1 MNKYY
6 TATAAMML
14 LAVLFSTAG
23 AAENDI
29 IKVDIQRNMQGINV
43 TVRAKTDTVVIKNI
57 DVNRGKCPLLTK
69 GTVTYQGKRLEGRV
83 AQGATFTPTTMHFAD
98 GLTWHFGH
106 TYLQPPAGVVCSFL
120 EARVFTDQGTFTISE

>member
-1 MNKYY
+1 MIKCY

-14 LAVLFSTAG
+14 LAVLSS
-23 AAENDI
+23 AASASENDI
-29 IKVDIQRNMQGINV
+29 IKVDIQKTMQGVNV
-43 TVRAKTDTVVIKNI
+43 AVTAKTDTVVIKNI

-69 GTVTYQGKRLEGRV
+69 GTITYQGKRLEGWV
-83 AQGATFTPTTMHFAD
+83 ARGATFTPTTMHFAD

-120 EARVFTDQGTFTISE
+120 EARVFTDQGTFTVTE

>member
-1 MNKYY
+1 MTKYY
-6 TATAAMML
+6 TAAAAIIL
-14 LAVLFSTAG
+14 LATLSSTAG
-23 AAENDI
+23 ATENDI
-29 IKVDIQRNMQGINV
+29 INVDIQKNIQGINV
-43 TVRAKTDTVVIKNI
+43 TVTAKTDIVVIKNI

-69 GTVTYQGKRLEGRV
+69 GTVTYQGKRLEGWV

-120 EARVFTDQGTFTISE
+120 EARVFTDQGTFTVTE

>member
-1 MNKYY
+1 MIKCY
-6 TATAAMML
+6 TATAAIML
-14 LAVLFSTAG
+14 LSVLSS
-23 AAENDI
+23 AASASENDI
-29 IKVDIQRNMQGINV
+29 IKVDIQKTMQGVNV
-43 TVRAKTDTVVIKNI
+43 AVTAKTDTVVIKNI

-69 GTVTYQGKRLEGRV
+69 GTITYQGKRLEGWV

-120 EARVFTDQGTFTISE
+120 EARVFTDQGTFTVTE

>member
-1 MNKYY
+1 MTKYY
-6 TATAAMML
+6 TTVAAITLMATLSSM
-14 LAVLFSTAG
+14 AG

-29 IKVDIQRNMQGINV
+29 IKVDIQKNIQGINV
-43 TVRAKTDTVVIKNI
+43 TVTAKTDNVLIKNI

-69 GTVTYQGKRLEGRV
+69 GTVTYQGKRLEGWV
-83 AQGATFTPTTMHFAD
+83 AQGATFRPTTMHFAD

-120 EARVFTDQGTFTISE
+120 EARVFTDQGIFTVTE

>member
-1 MNKYY
+1 MNKNH
-6 TATAAMML
+6 TATAAMVL
-14 LAVLFSTAG
+14 LATLSSSAA

-29 IKVDIQRNMQGINV
+29 IKVDIQKSIQGINV
-43 TVRAKTDTVVIKNI
+43 AVTAKTDTVLIKNI

-69 GTVTYQGKRLEGRV
+69 GTITYQGKRLEGWI

-120 EARVFTDQGTFTISE
+120 EARVFTDQGTFTVSE

>member
-1 MNKYY
+1 MKKLCS
-6 TATAAMML
+6 AAAIAML
-14 LAVLFSTAG
+14 SGLASIAS

-29 IKVDIQRNMQGINV
+29 IKVDIQRNIQGINV
-43 TVRAKTDTVVIKNI
+43 TVTAKTDTVQITNI

-69 GTVTYQGKRLEGRV
+69 GTITYQGKRLEGWV

-106 TYLQPPAGVVCSFL
+106 TYLQPPPGVVCSFL
-120 EARVFTDQGTFTISE
+120 EARVFTDQGTFTVSE

>member
-1 MNKYY
+1 
-6 TATAAMML
+6 MML

-29 IKVDIQRNMQGINV
+29 IKVDIQKNIQGINV

-69 GTVTYQGKRLEGRV
+69 GTVTYQGKRLEGWVEQR
-83 AQGATFTPTTMHFAD
+83 ATFTPTTMHFAD

-120 EARVFTDQGTFTISE
+120 EARVFTDQGTFTIRE

>member
-1 MNKYY
+1 MNVSY
-6 TATAAMML
+6 TATAAMVL
-14 LAVLFSTAG
+14 LATLHSPAG

-29 IKVDIQRNMQGINV
+29 IRVDIQRNIQGINV
-43 TVRAKTDTVVIKNI
+43 TVTAKTDTVQIKNI

-69 GTVTYQGKRLEGRV
+69 GTITYQGKRLEGWV

-106 TYLQPPAGVVCSFL
+106 TYLLPPPGVVCSFL
-120 EARVFTDQGTFTISE
+120 EARVFTDQGTFTVSE

>member
-1 MNKYY
+1 MTKYY
-6 TATAAMML
+6 TAAATIIL
-14 LAVLFSTAG
+14 LATLSSTAG
-23 AAENDI
+23 ATENDI
-29 IKVDIQRNMQGINV
+29 IKVGIQKNIQGINV
-43 TVRAKTDTVVIKNI
+43 TVTAKTDIVMIKNI

-69 GTVTYQGKRLEGRV
+69 GTVTYQGKRLEGWV

-120 EARVFTDQGTFTISE
+120 EARVFTDQGTFTVTE

>member
-6 TATAAMML
+6 TATAAMTLM
-14 LAVLFSTAG
+14 AVLSLTAG

-29 IKVDIQRNMQGINV
+29 IKVDIQKNIQGINV

-69 GTVTYQGKRLEGRV
+69 GTVTYQGKRLEGWV
-83 AQGATFTPTTMHFAD
+83 AQGATFTPTTMHFAE

>member
-1 MNKYY
+1 MNKNH
-6 TATAAMML
+6 TATAAMVL
-14 LAVLFSTAG
+14 LATLSSSAA

-29 IKVDIQRNMQGINV
+29 IKVDIQKSIQGINV
-43 TVRAKTDTVVIKNI
+43 AVTAKTDIVLIKNI

-69 GTVTYQGKRLEGRV
+69 GTITYQGKRLEGWI

-120 EARVFTDQGTFTISE
+120 EARVFTDQGTFTVSE

>member
-1 MNKYY
+1 MTKYY
-6 TATAAMML
+6 TAAAAMML
-14 LAVLFSTAG
+14 LATLSSSAG
-23 AAENDI
+23 ATANDI
-29 IKVDIQRNMQGINV
+29 IKVDIQKNIQGINV
-43 TVRAKTDTVVIKNI
+43 TVTAKTDTVVIKNI

-69 GTVTYQGKRLEGRV
+69 GTVTYQGKRLEGWV

-120 EARVFTDQGTFTISE
+120 EARVFTDQGTFTVTE

>member
-1 MNKYY
+1 MNKYF
-6 TATAAMML
+6 TATAATVL
-14 LAVLFSTAG
+14 LSALSSTAG

-29 IKVDIQRNMQGINV
+29 IKVDIQKSIQGINV
-43 TVRAKTDTVVIKNI
+43 AVTAKTDTVLIKNI

-69 GTVTYQGKRLEGRV
+69 GTITYQGKRLEGWV

-106 TYLQPPAGVVCSFL
+106 TYLQPPTGVVCSFL

>member
-1 MNKYY
+1 MNKYS
-6 TATAAMML
+6 TTAAAMTLMAAL
-14 LAVLFSTAG
+14 SSMAV

-29 IKVDIQRNMQGINV
+29 IKVDIQKNIQGINV
-43 TVRAKTDTVVIKNI
+43 TVTAKTDTVLIKNI

-69 GTVTYQGKRLEGRV
+69 GTITYQGKRLEGWV

-98 GLTWHFGH
+98 GLTWHFGQ
-106 TYLQPPAGVVCSFL
+106 TYLRTPPGVVCSFL

>member
-1 MNKYY
+1 MTKYY
-6 TATAAMML
+6 TAAATIIL
-14 LAVLFSTAG
+14 LATLSSTAG
-23 AAENDI
+23 ATENDI
-29 IKVDIQRNMQGINV
+29 IKVGIQKNIQGINV
-43 TVRAKTDTVVIKNI
+43 TVTAKTDTVVIKNI

-69 GTVTYQGKRLEGRV
+69 GTVTYQGKRLEGWV

-120 EARVFTDQGTFTISE
+120 EARVFTDQGTFTVTE

>member
-1 MNKYY
+1 MTKYY
-6 TATAAMML
+6 TAAAAIIL
-14 LAVLFSTAG
+14 LATLSSTAG
-23 AAENDI
+23 ATENDI
-29 IKVDIQRNMQGINV
+29 IKVGIQKNIQGINV
-43 TVRAKTDTVVIKNI
+43 TVTAKTDTVVIKNI

-69 GTVTYQGKRLEGRV
+69 GTVTYQGKRLEGWV

-120 EARVFTDQGTFTISE
+120 EARVFTDQGTFTVTE

>member
-1 MNKYY
+1 MTKYY

-14 LAVLFSTAG
+14 LATLSSSASASG
-23 AAENDI
+23 NDI
-29 IKVDIQRNMQGINV
+29 IKVDIQKNIQGINV
-43 TVRAKTDTVVIKNI
+43 TVTAKTDTVVIKNI

-69 GTVTYQGKRLEGRV
+69 GTITYQGKRLEGWV

-120 EARVFTDQGTFTISE
+120 EARVFTDQGTFTVTE

>member
-1 MNKYY
+1 MTKYY
-6 TATAAMML
+6 TAAAMML
-14 LAVLFSTAG
+14 LIALSSSAG
-23 AAENDI
+23 ATANDI
-29 IKVDIQRNMQGINV
+29 IQVDIQKNIQGINV
-43 TVRAKTDTVVIKNI
+43 TVTAKTDTVVIKNI

-69 GTVTYQGKRLEGRV
+69 GTVTYQGKRLEGWV

-120 EARVFTDQGTFTISE
+120 EARVFTDQGTFTVTE

>member
-1 MNKYY
+1 MNKNH
-6 TATAAMML
+6 TATAAMVL
-14 LAVLFSTAG
+14 LATLSSSAA

-29 IKVDIQRNMQGINV
+29 IKVDIQKSIQGINIAV
-43 TVRAKTDTVVIKNI
+43 TAKTDTVLIKNI

-69 GTVTYQGKRLEGRV
+69 GTITYQGKRLEGWI

-120 EARVFTDQGTFTISE
+120 EARVFTDQGTFTVSE

>member
-1 MNKYY
+1 MIKCY
-6 TATAAMML
+6 TATATMML
-14 LAVLFSTAG
+14 LAILSSAAG

-29 IKVDIQRNMQGINV
+29 IKVDIQKNIQGINV
-43 TVRAKTDTVVIKNI
+43 AVTAKTDTVVIKNI

-69 GTVTYQGKRLEGRV
+69 GTITYQGKRLEGWV
-83 AQGATFTPTTMHFAD
+83 AQGASFAPTTMHFAD

-120 EARVFTDQGTFTISE
+120 EARVFTDQGTFTVTE

>member
-1 MNKYY
+1 MTKYY
-6 TATAAMML
+6 TAAATIIL
-14 LAVLFSTAG
+14 LATLSSTAG
-23 AAENDI
+23 ATENDI
-29 IKVDIQRNMQGINV
+29 IKVGIQKNIQGINV
-43 TVRAKTDTVVIKNI
+43 TVTAKTDTVMIKNI

-69 GTVTYQGKRLEGRV
+69 GTVTYQGKRLEGWV

-120 EARVFTDQGTFTISE
+120 EARVFTDQGTFTVTE

>member
-1 MNKYY
+1 MTKYY
-6 TATAAMML
+6 TAAAAIIL
-14 LAVLFSTAG
+14 LATLSSTAG
-23 AAENDI
+23 ATENDI
-29 IKVDIQRNMQGINV
+29 IKVGIQKNIQGINV
-43 TVRAKTDTVVIKNI
+43 TVTAKTDTVVIKNI

-69 GTVTYQGKRLEGRV
+69 GSVTYQGKRLEGWV

-120 EARVFTDQGTFTISE
+120 EARVFTDQGTFTVTE

>member
-6 TATAAMML
+6 SATAAMML

-29 IKVDIQRNMQGINV
+29 IKVDIQKNIQGINV

-69 GTVTYQGKRLEGRV
+69 GTVTYQGKRLEGWVEQR
-83 AQGATFTPTTMHFAD
+83 ATFTPTTMHFAD

-120 EARVFTDQGTFTISE
+120 EARVFTDQGTFTIRE

>member
-14 LAVLFSTAG
+14 LAVLSSTAR

-29 IKVDIQRNMQGINV
+29 IKVDIQKNIQGINV

-57 DVNRGKCPLLTK
+57 DVNRGKCPL
-69 GTVTYQGKRLEGRV
+69 R
-83 AQGATFTPTTMHFAD
+83 ATFTPTTMHFAD

>member
-1 MNKYY
+1 MSKYY

-14 LAVLFSTAG
+14 LAVLSLTAG

-29 IKVDIQRNMQGINV
+29 IKVDIQKNIQGINV

-69 GTVTYQGKRLEGRV
+69 GTVTYQGKRFEGWV